1 MEEDE
6 VNTLEQAIQIID
18 KLDYIEKQRVY
29 SRLFGL
35 GCIGGENLDDKL
47 VLISLVAITHLKIK
61 EKNPKIT
68 PLEILE
74 KITGEP
80 KGQSFFYKVLE
91 NLSILVEDLCYGHN
105 TASSCGLKSSQ
116 EIINKIKETLNTW
129 TPF

>member
-1 MEEDE
+1 MEEESID
-6 VNTLEQAIQIID
+6 TIEQAVQLISN
-18 KLDYIEKQRVY
+18 LDYEKRKSVY

-35 GCIGGENLDDKL
+35 GVFEGESLDSKL
-47 VLISLVAITHLKIK
+47 VLISLVAITWLKLK
-61 EKNPKIT
+61 EKNPKIV

-74 KITGEP
+74 KVTSEL
-80 KGQSFFYKVLE
+80 KGTLYHKVLE
-91 NLSILVEDLCYGHN
+91 DLSILVEDLCYGHR